1 MELKGKEWI
10 AWQGGFA
17 RTDRNANDAGQ
28 VSRQRWMNRLSP
40 AFAACMGA
48 RWFGLV
54 ALLALFFCFSTPVNA
69 ADNQN
74 ASAAP
79 VANSDATAKTPV
91 SGAAV
96 SDLPGPR
103 MGGNNTILMAVL
115 VFIVFAFAAPVA
127 VVLDRKRR
135 SSTVTAASKTRSH
148 FKDFWKEERSMMAFF
163 RALKAGPAPRPGSRD
178 PAGQQP
184 GKAAT
189 LEAKFFESAP
199 TWIEELKN
207 LFEGADNS
215 NSSPDQKRT
224 LGELGQRLS
233 IFKDSCTLPELAP
246 MWQMACALE
255 ALVKQLATQ
264 KADVTNSCLRT
275 VSGGLDLLQRLCGRK
290 LDPQLATNPPVK
302 LLVVDDDAVSRLALS
317 VALKRAFTPPDMA
330 ADGTAALAQVD
341 RQTYDI
347 VFLDVEMPGLDGF
360 EVCSRI
366 HQTALNRRTPVVFVT
381 QHRDFQFRVKAAS
394 CGGYELIEKPFVGLE
409 ITVKALTLVLGSR
422 YASDAARKA
431 EAVAKDA
438 KPEAPVAKAEEA
450 AKPVVEAKAAAA
462 VSASEVSKTEEAQ
475 KTIPASSQL
484 LDSTAQTQSAG
495 GTENAVAAHLGKLF
509 ASAYALTTDAEK
521 AELSSARRLGTVL
534 QEVLRELLRRPD
546 SCTSATQATAEFA
559 LDLLGELCKS
569 QANPSLTQPPMRIMV
584 VDDDP
589 IARRAVGLSLQAVFG
604 KPESADS
611 GEAAVA
617 LAAEKTFDLIFMD
630 VLMPGMDGFAACTKI
645 HASASNGDTPVVFV
659 TGQRD
664 NDSRN
669 NAFAAGGC
677 GFLSKPISNKVILLT
692 ALTYSIRGRLNRA
705 KLAPAL
711 QETA

>member
-1 MELKGKEWI
+1 
-10 AWQGGFA
+10 
-17 RTDRNANDAGQ
+17 
-28 VSRQRWMNRLSP
+28 
-40 AFAACMGA
+40 
-48 RWFGLV
+48 V
-54 ALLALFFCFSTPVNA
+54 A
-69 ADNQN
+69 
-74 ASAAP
+74 
-79 VANSDATAKTPV
+79 
-91 SGAAV
+91 
-96 SDLPGPR
+96 
-103 MGGNNTILMAVL
+103 
-115 VFIVFAFAAPVA
+115 
-127 VVLDRKRR
+127 
-135 SSTVTAASKTRSH
+135 
-148 FKDFWKEERSMMAFF
+148 
-163 RALKAGPAPRPGSRD
+163 
-178 PAGQQP
+178 
-184 GKAAT
+184 
-189 LEAKFFESAP
+189 
-199 TWIEELKN
+199 
-207 LFEGADNS
+207 
-215 NSSPDQKRT
+215 
-224 LGELGQRLS
+224 
-233 IFKDSCTLPELAP
+233 
-246 MWQMACALE
+246 
-255 ALVKQLATQ
+255 
-264 KADVTNSCLRT
+264 
-275 VSGGLDLLQRLCGRK
+275 GGLDLLQRLCGKR

-317 VALKRAFTPPDMA
+317 VALKRAFTPPDTA
-330 ADGTAALAQVD
+330 ADGEAALAQVD
-341 RQTYDI
+341 RQAYDI

-422 YASDAARKA
+422 YASGAARKA
-431 EAVAKDA
+431 EVIAQDA
-438 KPEAPVAKAEEA
+438 KHEAPVAKAEETA
-450 AKPVVEAKAAAA
+450 KAVVETKPVPAA
-462 VSASEVSKTEEAQ
+462 STSEVSKTEE
-475 KTIPASSQL
+475 TQL
-484 LDSTAQTQSAG
+484 ADVA
-495 GTENAVAAHLGKLF
+495 ENAGAAHLGKLF
-509 ASAYALTTDAEK
+509 ASAFALTTDAEK

-569 QANPSLTQPPMRIMV
+569 RANPSLTQPAMRIMV

-604 KPESADS
+604 KPDSADS

-645 HASASNGDTPVVFV
+645 HALASNGDTPVVFV